1 MYRIYRANRIN
12 KLHKSFIPNF
22 PSCLKLSPKLQKTPY
37 ILFNRKKSTS
47 YSSPDMRDHTPDF
60 KMHELT
66 VQNKT
71 LIRQTVQQL
80 LEKLAVDGKLTSDT
94 LLEFWI
100 EVPGIKR
107 SRGTFRGGFLM
118 PDSFI
123 YISDYFLSDTTSPAL
138 IPGEAYRDGEV
149 TLDKVWD
156 DLLDELY
163 YQVEIFTSPLTSGKR
178 ITLEL
183 WAGNRQRPEGEWI
196 YAVDRKVELF

>member
-1 MYRIYRANRIN
+1 
-12 KLHKSFIPNF
+12 
-22 PSCLKLSPKLQKTPY
+22 
-37 ILFNRKKSTS
+37 
-47 YSSPDMRDHTPDF
+47 MRDHTPDF

-66 VQNKT
+66 IHNKT

-80 LEKLAVDGKLTSDT
+80 LEKLAADGKLTSET

-118 PDSFI
+118 PDSFV
-123 YISDYFLSDTTSPAL
+123 YISDYFQPDSSHTLT
-138 IPGEAYRDGEV
+138 PGDFYAEEEV
-149 TLDKVWD
+149 TLEKVWD

-163 YQVEIFTSPLTSGKR
+163 YQVEIFTSPVSTGKG

-196 YAVDRKVELF
+196 YAVDRKVELG

>member
-1 MYRIYRANRIN
+1 
-12 KLHKSFIPNF
+12 
-22 PSCLKLSPKLQKTPY
+22 
-37 ILFNRKKSTS
+37 
-47 YSSPDMRDHTPDF
+47 MRDHTPNF
-60 KMHELT
+60 EMHELT

-71 LIRQTVQQL
+71 LIRYTVQQL
-80 LEKLAVDGKLTSDT
+80 LEKLVADGKLTSDT

-118 PDSFI
+118 PDSFV
-123 YISDYFLSDTTSPAL
+123 YISDYFQPDSEQTLLPGVAYAY
-138 IPGEAYRDGEV
+138 GEA
-149 TLDKVWD
+149 TLEKVWD

-163 YQVEIFTSPLTSGKR
+163 YQIEIFTSPVSSGKG

-196 YAVDRKVELF
+196 YAVDRKVELG

>member
-1 MYRIYRANRIN
+1 M
-12 KLHKSFIPNF
+12 P
-22 PSCLKLSPKLQKTPY
+22 
-37 ILFNRKKSTS
+37 
-47 YSSPDMRDHTPDF
+47 DHTPDF

-66 VQNKT
+66 DQNKA

-80 LEKLAVDGKLTSDT
+80 LEKLADDGKLTLDT

-107 SRGTFRGGFLM
+107 PRGSFRGGFLM
-118 PDSFI
+118 PDSFV
-123 YISDYFLSDTTSPAL
+123 YISDYFQPDTPHAL
-138 IPGEAYRDGEV
+138 IPGAAYARDEV
-149 TLDKVWD
+149 TLEKVWD

-163 YQVEIFTSPLTSGKR
+163 YQVEIFTSPLSSGKG

-196 YAVDRKVELF
+196 YAVDRKVELG

>member
-1 MYRIYRANRIN
+1 
-12 KLHKSFIPNF
+12 
-22 PSCLKLSPKLQKTPY
+22 
-37 ILFNRKKSTS
+37 
-47 YSSPDMRDHTPDF
+47 MRDHTPDF

-66 VQNKT
+66 THNKV

-80 LEKLAVDGKLTSDT
+80 LEKLAADGKLTLDT

-118 PDSFI
+118 PDSFV
-123 YISDYFLSDTTSPAL
+123 YISDYFKPDTSRTL
-138 IPGEAYRDGEV
+138 IPGEAYAVGEV
-149 TLDKVWD
+149 TLEKVWD

-163 YQVEIFTSPLTSGKR
+163 YQVEIFTSPVSTGKG

-196 YAVDRKVELF
+196 YAVDRKVELG